1 MSPQTTPIRIAV
13 WSDVACP
20 WCYVGKRR
28 LDAALEAFARTPEA
42 RPVEVEYHSYQLNPD
57 LPADYEGGHTD
68 YLASRLGM
76 SPEQIQASNQRLSEM
91 GAAVGAKYRMDR
103 VVIANTLKAHEL
115 LHFAKA
121 HGRQAEMKER
131 LLQAYWSEGQRLGR
145 IDELADLAA
154 EVGLDW
160 AAARQALETD
170 AYRGAVRAD
179 MAQAA
184 QYGIRGVPF
193 FVLDG
198 KYGLSGA
205 QEAETLL
212 QALTTVAGEERKA
225 G

>member
-1 MSPQTTPIRIAV
+1 MNTGTSPIKIDI

-20 WCYVGKRR
+20 WCYLGKRR
-28 LDAALEAFARTPEA
+28 LDYALGQYQQEPGVA
-42 RPVEVEYHSYQLNPD
+42 PVEVEYHSYQLNPD
-57 LPADYEGGHTD
+57 LPADFEGRHTD

-76 SPEQIQASNQRLSEM
+76 SPEQITASNGRLAEM
-91 GAAVGAKYRMDR
+91 GAAVGAEYHMDR

-121 HGRQAEMKER
+121 QGRQAEMKER
-131 LLQAYWSEGQRLGR
+131 LLRAYWSEGRRLGR

-154 EVGLDW
+154 EVGLDGT
-160 AAARQALETD
+160 AARQALDTGM
-170 AYRGAVRAD
+170 YRGVVRAD

-198 KYGLSGA
+198 KFGLSGA
-205 QEAETLL
+205 QEPETLL
-212 QALTTVAGEERKA
+212 QALTTVAGEARKA